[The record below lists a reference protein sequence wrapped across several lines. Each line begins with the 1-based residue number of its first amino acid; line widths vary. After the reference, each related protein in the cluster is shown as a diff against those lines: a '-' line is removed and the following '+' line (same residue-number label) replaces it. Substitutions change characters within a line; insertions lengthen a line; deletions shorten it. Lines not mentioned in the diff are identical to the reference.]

1 MFFAEIMEILL
12 LLMLWIKWA
21 LVIPFGDFDTYV
33 VNDTDQNIFF
43 SNDNNGAFT
52 NTNGT
57 DERSHT
63 GDIHGKMG
71 TTWGDF
77 DNDGDLDLLLP
88 RSH

>member
-1 MFFAEIMEILL
+1 MTPTRIS
-12 LLMLWIKWA
+12 
-21 LVIPFGDFDTYV
+21 
-33 VNDTDQNIFF
+33 FF